1 MTYELSTRRL
11 TDCNKIWQCMLLQV
25 LFLPFLLSFLT
36 GCSSITKA
44 FTPEPT
50 IGQKVSYVA
59 NEVSVASTG
68 LGMLN
73 YIGAIC
79 TLIGVGVLVI
89 TKGTMGMRAILI
101 GIGLCLLNFF
111 VATYADWILIPMLV
125 ASGLISLAWGYVTI
139 REMLDKE

>member
-1 MTYELSTRRL
+1 
-11 TDCNKIWQCMLLQV
+11 
-25 LFLPFLLSFLT
+25 
-36 GCSSITKA
+36 
-44 FTPEPT
+44 
-50 IGQKVSYVA
+50 
-59 NEVSVASTG
+59 
-68 LGMLN
+68 MLN